1 MRFIWIDFVFL
12 DPKGFAR
19 LKKFLLFL
27 FVVIL
32 AAAAGGAF
40 WIYAT
45 VQSVGAPGPLDETK
59 IVLIERGKGVAAIAQ
74 TLENENVIASALVFK
89 ILTKIDGDTRPLKAG
104 EYEFMAGITMQDS
117 LTMMREGRVYD
128 RKVTFPEGVTSWQI
142 VETLKK
148 LEDMAGEVTDVPSE
162 GSLLPDTYH
171 YIKNDDRAALL
182 GKMKEAMDKT
192 VAELWPTRVA
202 DLPIENEAQALT
214 LASIVEKETG
224 VASERKRVAG
234 VFINR
239 LKKGM
244 PLQTDPTVIYALTK
258 GEIETEGQGP
268 LGRRLLSKD
277 LSFDSP
283 YNTYLYPGLPPGPI
297 ANPGRA
303 SIEAVLNPE
312 VHDYIYFVADGTGGH
327 VFARTLAEHNRNVAN
342 WRKIRR
348 AQ

>member
-1 MRFIWIDFVFL
+1 MATIGVGIWMFQAYSSI
-12 DPKGFAR
+12 
-19 LKKFLLFL
+19 
-27 FVVIL
+27 
-32 AAAAGGAF
+32 
-40 WIYAT
+40 T
-45 VQSVGAPGPLDETK
+45 EPGPLPETS
-59 IVLIERGKGVAAIAQ
+59 IILIERGMGVASIAQ
-74 TLENENVIASALVFK
+74 KLEDEKVISSALVFK
-89 ILTKIDGDTRPLKAG
+89 VLTKLDTDKRPLKAG
-104 EYEFMAGITMQDS
+104 EYEFTAAIPMTET
-117 LTMMREGRVYD
+117 LLMMREGRVYD
-128 RKVTFPEGVTSWQI
+128 RKITIPEGQTSWQI
-142 VETLKK
+142 TESLKA
-148 LEDMAGEVTDVPSE
+148 LEDMAGEIVDVPAE
-162 GSLLPDTYH
+162 GTLLPDTYH
-171 YIKNDDRAALL
+171 YIKNDDRTALL

-202 DLPIENEAQALT
+202 DLPIKTESEALV

-224 VASERKRVAG
+224 VAGERKRVAG

-239 LKKGM
+239 LKRGM

-258 GEIETEGQGP
+258 GEIQNEGQGP
-268 LGRRLLSKD
+268 LGRRLLTKD
-277 LSFDSP
+277 LEFDSP

-327 VFARTLAEHNRNVAN
+327 VFGRTLAEHNRNVAN